1 MKGLNKGHL
10 MNKKRKINSVVLV
23 EPTFGHDKKHTFG
36 GHNEFE
42 PLGLEYIAAV
52 LQRKGYQV
60 ILLRQMSLT
69 TEEITQ
75 RILSYNPDIVCF
87 TVLTYNF
94 QEALLI
100 AKIIKAFDK
109 KIKTIFGGYHP
120 STDSENVL
128 KEDSVDF
135 VIIGEGEI
143 TIEELIDAFEN
154 NCDYTPIQ
162 GIAFKKDGT
171 IFKTNVRTRLKNLD
185 EIPFPFREEYLL
197 RDCKIY
203 GLMFPPPSNQINT
216 VTIACSRGCPFN
228 CEFCC
233 SNTVWGTGVTYRSPK
248 NIIQEILEV
257 QNRFKSNAI
266 FFSDLTFNSNKK
278 WVKEICLSIID
289 SGLKF
294 NWYCMCTI
302 LGMDKE
308 LVQLMSKAGC
318 RKIGFGIETL
328 DDEVSN
334 TIKSFKRPS
343 INEMNE
349 IFDLCSDN
357 EIFTKAYLI
366 IGLPDETY
374 NTLMEYKEKI
384 NTMSVDEVK
393 ISFYTPFPG
402 TKAFY
407 KYKHKLAYTDY
418 SFFDTLNHVV
428 VKNDRLTEDEYKAI
442 RKEIIQDFYLR
453 EEYLLRMQNNISK
466 NPSLAESYSEFF
478 EFLSLKNKLRE
489 FVTCLC

>member
-1 MKGLNKGHL
+1 MLNKKGEI
-10 MNKKRKINSVVLV
+10 KSIVLI
-23 EPTFGHDKKHTFG
+23 EPTYGYDKKHTFG

-42 PLGLEYIAAV
+42 PLGLEYIMAV

-75 RILSYNPDIVCF
+75 RILYYNPDIVCL

-100 AKIIKAFDK
+100 VKIIKAFDK
-109 KIKTIFGGYHP
+109 KIITIFGGYHP

-135 VIIGEGEI
+135 VILGEGEI
-143 TIEELIDAFEN
+143 TIGELLDALEN
-154 NCDYTPIQ
+154 NCDYTSIQ
-162 GIAFKKDGT
+162 GIAFKKNGN
-171 IFKTNVRTRLKNLD
+171 IFKTNVRPRLKNLD
-185 EIPFPFREEYLL
+185 EIPFPYREEYLL

-203 GLMFPPPSNQINT
+203 GLMFPPSSKQINT
-216 VTIACSRGCPFN
+216 ATIACSRGCPFN

-233 SNTVWGTGVTYRSPK
+233 SNTVWGKGVTYRSS
-248 NIIQEILEV
+248 NDIVQEILEV

-278 WVKEICLSIID
+278 WVKEVCLNIID

-302 LGMDKE
+302 LGMDEE
-308 LVQLMSKAGC
+308 LVRLMSKAGC

-334 TIKSFKRPS
+334 TIKSFRRPS
-343 INEMNE
+343 LEEMNE
-349 IFDLCSDN
+349 IFDICVN
-357 EIFTKAYLI
+357 NGIFTKAYLI
-366 IGLPDETY
+366 IGLPNESYD
-374 NTLMEYKEKI
+374 TLIGYKEKV
-384 NTMSVDEVK
+384 NTLRADEIK

-402 TKAFY
+402 TKAFD
-407 KYKHKLAYTDY
+407 KYKNKLAYTDY
-418 SFFDTLNHVV
+418 SYFDTLNHVV
-428 VKNDRLTEDEYKAI
+428 IKNDYLTENEYKTI
-442 RKEIIQDFYLR
+442 RKDIIQYFYLR
-453 EEYLLRMQNNISK
+453 EEYLLRMQKNITK
-466 NPSLAESYSEFF
+466 NPLLAESYSEFF
-478 EFLSLKNKLRE
+478 DFLSLKDKLKN
-489 FVTCLC
+489 FTACLC